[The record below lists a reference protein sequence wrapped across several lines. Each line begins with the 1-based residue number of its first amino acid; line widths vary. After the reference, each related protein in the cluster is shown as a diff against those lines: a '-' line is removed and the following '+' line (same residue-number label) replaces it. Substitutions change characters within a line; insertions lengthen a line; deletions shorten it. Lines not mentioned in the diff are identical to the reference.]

1 MTPSTYSTTHSEK
14 RERAKT
20 IMAVISLVA
29 VIAGWIVTLSIDRQP
44 KGYDTVHPMP
54 NAHIDWL
61 QTYHGG
67 APDGV

>member
-20 IMAVISLVA
+20 ILA
-29 VIAGWIVTLSIDRQP
+29 VIAGWIVALSIDRQP
-44 KGYDTVHPMP
+44 KGYDTVHPIP

>member
-20 IMAVISLVA
+20 ILAVISLVA
-29 VIAGWIVTLSIDRQP
+29 VIAGWIVAISIDRQP
-44 KGYDTVHPMP
+44 KDYDTVHPMP